1 MVCNSAAVAESAGY
15 SSYKI
20 DAVGGV
26 IGLRQRY
33 KVVVV
38 PGIQQRVTENK
49 HRRNPSSVDRAHNLV
64 IAPSTKGAKGSCPV
78 RTDKYL
84 SIVIAPH
91 MNRDKKI
98 MVEAHIFSLLASID
112 LKCEKYLCKESLSV
126 QEVTFGQNS
135 AGTCKFQLGAP
146 SFIAIVV
153 WLCRKPSL

>member
-15 SSYKI
+15 SSYKV
-20 DAVGGV
+20 DAVGGE

-49 HRRNPSSVDRAHNLV
+49 HRRNPSSITLSLLPPQREL
-64 IAPSTKGAKGSCPV
+64 AKGSCPV

-98 MVEAHIFSLLASID
+98 MIEAHIFSLLASID

-135 AGTCKFQLGAP
+135 AGT
-146 SFIAIVV
+146 
-153 WLCRKPSL
+153 